1 MKSGAFRQI
10 VQEEWEYLRRRNGSV
25 LVLLLLLPVCYSI
38 LFGLVYRQNVIRQLP
53 TAVYDQDQSST
64 SRKYIR
70 LFEDSEK
77 FNVTAYVDSQEEMER
92 LLREESVLA
101 AIAVP
106 PDFAKHIKQGRGT
119 ETVLIV
125 NSANNTLSNS
135 AITFAWE
142 INRSFSAATGQQLFE
157 GLNRMPGEAMNLAY
171 PVHVSVRLLHNP
183 LSGFSPFMLAG
194 LSVQGVQ
201 IALLLAA
208 GPMLVREVEERRFAP
223 VASSALLML
232 GKMVPYWLASL
243 AASFIALLVQVQ
255 FFAMP
260 MRGSW
265 LEIFVLVNAFIFAV
279 LCVLQLF
286 SALSPNQL
294 TAVQI
299 PMIYI
304 MPGTLYSGLSW
315 PVFAM
320 NRAAE
325 LYAAFMPVRYTA
337 ENVRDIM
344 LAGYAPTLWADCR
357 ALLCGALAAFLAA
370 RFVFDRK
377 RRRIA

>member
-194 LSVQGVQ
+194 LSVQGV
-201 IALLLAA
+201 
-208 GPMLVREVEERRFAP
+208 
-223 VASSALLML
+223 
-232 GKMVPYWLASL
+232 
-243 AASFIALLVQVQ
+243 
-255 FFAMP
+255 
-260 MRGSW
+260 
-265 LEIFVLVNAFIFAV
+265 
-279 LCVLQLF
+279 
-286 SALSPNQL
+286 
-294 TAVQI
+294 
-299 PMIYI
+299 
-304 MPGTLYSGLSW
+304 
-315 PVFAM
+315 
-320 NRAAE
+320 
-325 LYAAFMPVRYTA
+325 
-337 ENVRDIM
+337 
-344 LAGYAPTLWADCR
+344 
-357 ALLCGALAAFLAA
+357 
-370 RFVFDRK
+370 
-377 RRRIA
+377 